1 MRVVCNPL
9 GLVNL
14 PKECTMKRRT
24 LFATMVLAA
33 LLSAA
38 RAERVAAYRDGD
50 VIDPE
55 EVARILSPDT
65 APAPGLTRSIR
76 KLVDGSAGTP
86 AKPAQRHADA
96 LSIPIHFE
104 FDSSQI
110 VPVAQQQLDAIAE
123 GIRRLPASQVVAV
136 EGHTDAVGTDDY
148 NLALSLRRATAVKN
162 YLVRAQG
169 IDAVRLREIGFGRQ
183 KPLPGMQPEASEN
196 RRVQFRG
203 G

>member
-1 MRVVCNPL
+1 
-9 GLVNL
+9 
-14 PKECTMKRRT
+14 MKRRT
-24 LFATMVLAA
+24 LLATTVLAA

-38 RAERVAAYRDGD
+38 RAEHVAAYRDGD
-50 VIDPE
+50 VIDPDQ
-55 EVARILSPDT
+55 VARILSPDT

-76 KLVDGSAGTP
+76 KLVEASAGTP
-86 AKPAQRHADA
+86 AKPAQPHADA
-96 LSIPIHFE
+96 LSIPIQFE

-110 VPVAQQQLDAIAE
+110 VPVAKQQLDAIAE
-123 GIRRLPASQVVAV
+123 GIRRLPAARVVAI
-136 EGHTDAVGTDDY
+136 EGHTDAIGTDDY

-169 IDAVRLREIGFGRQ
+169 IDPVRLREIGLGRQ
-183 KPLPGMQPEASEN
+183 RPLPGTQPEAAEN